1 MIFQLLSPQESSRIY
16 EPGPPPTIPPMVCPP
31 PCGLGWGVWRTLFYR
46 QFQKGKA
53 QKLRIYILFQ
63 KTFVRYDLKAKGARN
78 IREFQ
83 RKTAHGSRPA
93 QNVINYVSTAPARAD
108 RGSDPSEKHTKAKN
122 IRHSSQNTAS
132 MPILC

>member
-1 MIFQLLSPQESSRIY
+1 MSALHA
-16 EPGPPPTIPPMVCPP
+16 GA
-31 PCGLGWGVWRTLFYR
+31 GVSFITSVSFITNRRVYML
-46 QFQKGKA
+46 
-53 QKLRIYILFQ
+53 IQ
-63 KTFVRYDLKAKGARN
+63 KTFVSCDLKAKGARN

-108 RGSDPSEKHTKAKN
+108 RGSDPLEKHTKAKN